1 MRNDVYSY
9 QKGVQILE
17 RILRSRKATR
27 EKKLLALIG
36 LVNMAGKREIR
47 FT

>member
-1 MRNDVYSY
+1 MRNGVYSY

-17 RILRSRKATR
+17 KILRNRKATR
-27 EKKLLALIG
+27 EKKLLALMG
-36 LVNMAGKREIR
+36 LVSMARTREIR